1 MFDGISAQKN
11 LVCQHLGELPQIAEQ
26 IIEAA
31 GDIKVWLFEGDMGAG
46 KTTLIKALCKAFGV
60 KDTVTSP
67 TFSLVNEYKNHDGST
82 FYHFDFYRIK
92 NETEAMDIGAEEYFY
107 SGNVCFIEWSS
118 KIPNLIP
125 DTHLSIYIEVNP
137 DHSRRIAIVKNGESV

>member
-1 MFDGISAQKN
+1 MFDGVSAQKV
-11 LVCQHLGELPQIAEQ
+11 LVCQHLADLPGVAEQ
-26 IIEAA
+26 IIAAA

-46 KTTLIKALCKAFGV
+46 KTTLIKALCSAFEV
-60 KDTVTSP
+60 IDNVTSP
-67 TFSLVNEYKNHDGST
+67 TFSLVNEYESLNGST

-92 NETEAMDIGAEEYFY
+92 DETEAMDIGVEEYFY
-107 SGNVCFIEWSS
+107 SDHICFIEWPS

-125 DTHLSIYIEVNP
+125 DVHLSIYIDVNP

>member
-11 LVCQHLGELPQIAEQ
+11 LVCQHVDDLPRVAEQ
-26 IIEAA
+26 IITTA
-31 GDIKVWLFEGDMGAG
+31 GDTKVWLFEGDMGAG
-46 KTTLIKALCKAFGV
+46 KTTLIKALCKAFEV
-60 KDTVTSP
+60 TDNVTSP
-67 TFSLVNEYKNHDGST
+67 TFSLVNEYEDRDGST

-92 NETEAMDIGAEEYFY
+92 DETEAMDIGAEEYFY
-107 SGNVCFIEWSS
+107 SGNLCFVEWPS

-137 DHSRRIAIVKNGESV
+137 DHSRSIAIVKNGESV

>member
-1 MFDGISAQKN
+1 MFNGISAQN
-11 LVCQHLGELPQIAEQ
+11 SLVCQDVADLPRIAEQ
-26 IIEAA
+26 IIAIA

-60 KDTVTSP
+60 MDNVTSP
-67 TFSLVNEYKNHDGST
+67 TFSLVNEYENQNGST

-92 NETEAMDIGAEEYFY
+92 DETEAMDIGPEDYFY
-107 SGNVCFIEWSS
+107 SGDFCFIEWPS

-125 DTHLSIYIEVNP
+125 DTHLSIYLEVNP
-137 DHSRRIAIVKNGESV
+137 DHSRRLVIVKNGESV

>member
-11 LVCQHLGELPQIAEQ
+11 LVCQHVDDLPHVAKQ
-26 IIEAA
+26 IITIA
-31 GDIKVWLFEGDMGAG
+31 GDTKVWLFEGDMGAG
-46 KTTLIKALCKAFGV
+46 KTTLIKALCKAFEV
-60 KDTVTSP
+60 TDNVTSP
-67 TFSLVNEYKNHDGST
+67 TFSLVNEYENREGST

-92 NETEAMDIGAEEYFY
+92 DETEAMDIGAEEYFY
-107 SGNVCFIEWSS
+107 SGNLCLVEWPS

-137 DHSRRIAIVKNGESV
+137 DHSRSIAIVKNGESV